1 MRKAVGASFND
12 VVLWLC
18 STALRNY
25 LSQHDGLPQK
35 SLLAAM
41 PISIREEGNQDLNTQ
56 ASMTVV
62 ALGTHLADPLQRLAA
77 IQASTH
83 KVKTARSHLKGLI
96 PTDYPSLL
104 APWLVG
110 GLAKAAY
117 KTYQSTGL
125 SHRLPMPANLVIS
138 NVPGPQVPLY
148 LAGARLMTFHPLS
161 IVTHGLALNITIQ
174 TYAGQVDF
182 GIVTDPNAMP
192 DVQALC
198 DALTQAF
205 EEARTLL
212 VAPTPT
218 ELPVPKVAQATPRR
232 KTPAKKPLQ
241 PIEGAEKTATVKSPT
256 RRRSS
261 AAAQRTP
268 I

>member
-1 MRKAVGASFND
+1 M
-12 VVLWLC
+12 
-18 STALRNY
+18 
-25 LSQHDGLPQK
+25 
-35 SLLAAM
+35 
-41 PISIREEGNQDLNTQ
+41 
-56 ASMTVV
+56 
-62 ALGTHLADPLQRLAA
+62 ADPLQRLAA

-104 APWLVG
+104 APWVVG

-117 KTYQSTGL
+117 KTYQISGL
-125 SHRLPMPANLVIS
+125 SHRLPIPANLVIS

-192 DVQALC
+192 EVQALC

-205 EEARTLL
+205 EEARTML
-212 VAPTPT
+212 VAPPPT
-218 ELPVPKVAQATPRR
+218 ELPVLPKVAQATPGR

-241 PIEGAEKTATVKSPT
+241 PIEGAEKTANVKKTT
-256 RRRSS
+256 RRRLPAVAKS
-261 AAAQRTP
+261 TP